1 MHLCCGPC
9 GAHISEELKA
19 DYQVSLFF
27 ANSNIDTAEEFA
39 KRLAAAQTL
48 AEYHGLPLV
57 VDDYNHAEWLALVK
71 GWEDESS
78 FAKAMA
84 DEPEKGERCR
94 LCYRYRLLKT
104 VDKCAELGGD
114 YFATSLS
121 VSPYK
126 DGEAVVLIGRSLSPK
141 FLERNFSQ
149 NNGWQKSI
157 AAAKSL
163 KLYRQNYC
171 GCEFSKRQG
180 KEAFVN

>member
-1 MHLCCGPC
+1 MNKPTLLLHLCCGPC

-27 ANSNIDTAEEFA
+27 ANSNIDTKAEFK
-39 KRLAAAQTL
+39 KRLDAARTL
-48 AEYHGLPLV
+48 AEYYNLPLIV
-57 VDDYNHAEWLALVK
+57 EDYNHDEWRELARGL
-71 GWEDESS
+71 EN
-78 FAKAMA
+78 
-84 DEPEKGERCR
+84 EPERGERCR
-94 LCYRYRLLKT
+94 RCYRYRLLKT
-104 VDKCAELGGD
+104 VDKCAELGCD

-126 DGEAVVLIGRSLSPK
+126 DGEAVVLIGKSLSPK

-180 KEAFVN
+180 KRAFVN